1 MLMQRQRSQLL
12 IIDVQDQL
20 APHIETVKEVVAST
34 RRLAAYAARLEVP
47 ATFTEH
53 YPQGLGSTIGS
64 VREAAAEGTPVLGK
78 ITFSCWQDAA
88 IKTRIESLR
97 KKKRDQIVVAGME
110 AHVCVGQTVLDLIAA
125 NFEVFLVADAVG
137 SRKARVRDI
146 AIERLRTAGA
156 TIVAQ
161 EMVAFEWLE
170 RGDTPDFREIV
181 KLVK

>member
-1 MLMQRQRSQLL
+1 MLMQRMRSQVL
-12 IIDVQDQL
+12 IVDVQDAL
-20 APHIETVKEVVAST
+20 APHIETVKEVVANT

-53 YPQGLGSTIGS
+53 YPKGLGATVDS
-64 VREAAAEGTPVLGK
+64 VREAAADDTPVLPK
-78 ITFSCWQDAA
+78 ITFSCWQDAG
-88 IKTRIESLR
+88 IKTRLESLR

-110 AHVCVGQTVLDLIAA
+110 AHVCVMQTVLDLLTAK
-125 NFEVFLVADAVG
+125 FEVFLVADAVG
-137 SRKARVRDI
+137 SRKARVRDL
-146 AIERLRTAGA
+146 AIDRMRAAGA
-156 TIVAQ
+156 TIVAH